1 MESIQKNYKR
11 RLKIGVEL
19 VDYQTQMKIKRFSR
33 QPLLTYAILSI
44 QILLFILM
52 TVNGGSTNTNTLIE
66 FGAKFNPFIVWGQ
79 WWRLI
84 TPMFL
89 HIGWMH
95 LLINSVI
102 LYFLGIELENL
113 FGHWRFGLIY
123 LLSGFAGN
131 AASFAFN
138 NSISAGASTA
148 IFGLFGASLVLGK
161 LYPHNPAVQQ
171 MARNFLTLVIIN
183 LVFGVFDS
191 SIDLSGHIG
200 GLAGGYLISTAI
212 SVKDTSSYLLK
223 KRLLYAA
230 IFILLSALFIALGYW
245 KVKLVL

>member
-1 MESIQKNYKR
+1 M
-11 RLKIGVEL
+11 
-19 VDYQTQMKIKRFSR
+19 DYQTQMKIKRFFR
-33 QPLLTYAILSI
+33 QPLVTYFFLGA

-52 TVNGGSTNTNTLIE
+52 TFNGGSTNTNTLIE
-66 FGAKFNPFIVWGQ
+66 YGAKFNPFIVWGQ

-102 LYFLGIELENL
+102 LYFLGIELENY
-113 FGHWRFGLIY
+113 FGHWRFVLIY

-131 AASFAFN
+131 VASFAFN
-138 NSISAGASTA
+138 DSISAGASTA

-161 LYPHNPAVQQ
+161 LYPYNPAIQQ

-191 SIDLSGHIG
+191 STDLFGHIG
-200 GLAGGYLISTAI
+200 GFVGGYLISTAI
-212 SVKDTSSYLLK
+212 SVKETSSTLLK
-223 KRLLYAA
+223 KRVSYAGL
-230 IFILLSALFIALGYW
+230 FLLSIGLMIALGYW
-245 KVKLVL
+245 KVQLVL

>member
-1 MESIQKNYKR
+1 M
-11 RLKIGVEL
+11 
-19 VDYQTQMKIKRFSR
+19 DYQTEMKVKRFFR
-33 QPLLTYAILSI
+33 EPLLTYVFLGA

-52 TVNGGSTNTNTLIE
+52 TFDGGSTNTNTLVE
-66 FGAKFNPFIVWGQ
+66 YGAKFNPFIFWGQ
-79 WWRLI
+79 WWRLF

-102 LYFLGIELENL
+102 LYFLGIQLESF

-161 LYPHNPAVQQ
+161 LYPYNPAVQQ
-171 MARNFLTLVIIN
+171 MARNFLVLVVIN

-212 SVKDTSSYLLK
+212 SVKDTSS
-223 KRLLYAA
+223 RLLRKRITYAG
-230 IFILLSALFIALGYW
+230 IFLILSILLVTLGYW
-245 KVKLVL
+245 KVKLAL

>member
-1 MESIQKNYKR
+1 
-11 RLKIGVEL
+11 L
-19 VDYQTQMKIKRFSR
+19 DYQTQMKVKRFFR
-33 QPLLTYAILSI
+33 QPLLTYLFLSI
-44 QILLFILM
+44 QIILFILM
-52 TVNGGSTNTNTLIE
+52 TFNGGSTNTNTLIE
-66 FGAKFNPFIVWGQ
+66 YGAKFNPFIVLGQ

-84 TPMFL
+84 TPVFL

-102 LYFLGIELENL
+102 LYFLGIQLENY

-131 AASFAFN
+131 IASFAFN

-161 LYPHNPAVQQ
+161 IYPYNPAIQQ
-171 MARNFLTLVIIN
+171 MARNFLLLVVIN

-191 SIDLSGHIG
+191 TIDLSGHIG
-200 GLAGGYLISTAI
+200 GLAGGYLLSTAI
-212 SVKDTSSYLLK
+212 SVKDSSSNSLK
-223 KRLLYAA
+223 KRLLYAG
-230 IFILLSALFIALGYW
+230 IFIMLSIFLIALGYW
-245 KVKLVL
+245 RIQLLLG

>member
-1 MESIQKNYKR
+1 M
-11 RLKIGVEL
+11 
-19 VDYQTQMKIKRFSR
+19 DYQTQMKIKRFFR
-33 QPLLTYAILSI
+33 QPLLTYLLLSA
-44 QILLFILM
+44 QVLLFILM
-52 TVNGGSTNTNTLIE
+52 TFNGGSTNTTTLIE
-66 FGAKFNPFIVWGQ
+66 YGAKFNPFIVWGQ

-102 LYFLGIELENL
+102 LYFLGIELENY

-131 AASFAFN
+131 VASFAFN
-138 NSISAGASTA
+138 DSISAGASTA

-161 LYPHNPAVQQ
+161 LYPYNPAVQH

-191 SIDLSGHIG
+191 SIDLSGHVG
-200 GLAGGYLISTAI
+200 GFIGGYLISTAI
-212 SVKDTSSYLLK
+212 SVKETSSTLLK
-223 KRLLYAA
+223 KRVLYAGL
-230 IFILLSALFIALGYW
+230 FLLSIGLMIALGYW
-245 KVKLVL
+245 KVQLVL